1 MSGRSRRLRP
11 SVAAGLLYAVEYS
24 ATAWIVGRGILRE
37 PMAWTLAVLV
47 GWGILRVLAL
57 IPALGRLVGF
67 AAVVI

>member
-1 MSGRSRRLRP
+1 
-11 SVAAGLLYAVEYS
+11 
-24 ATAWIVGRGILRE
+24 
-37 PMAWTLAVLV
+37 MAWTLAVLV